1 MAAPMPFDAPVT
13 TATLPASLLDC
24 VFIVFWIASSVSG
37 LEESQEILV
46 DPVLE
51 RGAHAVRCALVNFER
66 GVLDEFGRKQGRVTD
81 WDDLVVVSMKN
92 QRRHVES
99 LQIFGEIGFGK
110 RLDAKVAGGESS
122 HHALKPERF
131 AHACRDLRAR
141 PVVAVKW
148 QCQVLEELR
157 AVGDDAGA
165 DLIEYHDGQSAR
177 IGR

>member
-13 TATLPASLLDC
+13 TATLPASFLDC
-24 VFIVFWIASSVSG
+24 VFIVFWTAASVSG
-37 LEESQEILV
+37 LEEGQEIRADLL
-46 DPVLE
+46 LE
-51 RGAHAVRCALVNFER
+51 RRAHAVRRALVNFER
-66 GVLDEFGRKQGRVTD
+66 GVLDEFGRKPGRVAD

-131 AHACRDLRAR
+131 THAFRDLRAG
-141 PVVAVKW
+141 PVVAVEW
-148 QCQVLEELR
+148 QCQVF
-157 AVGDDAGA
+157 
-165 DLIEYHDGQSAR
+165 
-177 IGR
+177 